1 MEHFCIFKKIKKLNN
16 MSSKKETF
24 ARFGIFTK
32 GVVYLLI
39 GGLTAYTAFN
49 SGSGAKGGN
58 GALEYVAG
66 QPFGQIL
73 LGLMVLGI
81 LAFAGWRIYLA
92 IKNPE
97 GKGEDDKKSGIRR
110 SAYAVSAA
118 SYILLAIYGIK
129 LLMDSGS
136 SGGSNKSWLSQLL
149 SSDWGTYFVF
159 FIALCLAGKAIYEFY
174 RAYSGKFR
182 DKIQNAELDSKA
194 QSFLIKAGKLGFT
207 ARGIV
212 IGVIAFLFFKAATSS
227 NAGKAGGTK
236 DAFQF
241 ISEQGGVWL
250 MGVIAIGL
258 AMYGVYLLA
267 SSRYR
272 NMPVQ

>member
-1 MEHFCIFKKIKKLNN
+1 

-39 GGLTAYTAFN
+39 GGLTAYTAFS
-49 SGSGAKGGN
+49 SGNGAKGGS
-58 GALEYVAG
+58 GVLEYVAS

-73 LGLMVLGI
+73 LGLMILGI
-81 LAFAGWRIYLA
+81 LAFTGWRFYLA

-97 GKGEDDKKSGIRR
+97 GAGEDDKKSTVRR
-110 SAYAVSAA
+110 IAYLASAVS
-118 SYILLAIYGIK
+118 YLLLAIFGINI
-129 LLMDSGS
+129 LLNSG
-136 SGGSNKSWLSQLL
+136 SGGSGGSSWLSQLL
-149 SSDWGTYFVF
+149 SSDWGTYVVY
-159 FIALCLAGKAIYEFY
+159 FIALCLVGKAIYEIY

-182 DKIQNAELDSKA
+182 DKIQNSELDSDA

-212 IGVIAFLFFKAATSS
+212 VGVIAFLFFKAAMNS
-227 NAGKAGGTK
+227 NASKAGGTK

-241 ISEQGGVWL
+241 ISEQGGMIL
-250 MGVIAIGL
+250 MGVIAVGL
-258 AMYGVYLLA
+258 SLYGVYLLA

>member
-1 MEHFCIFKKIKKLNN
+1 

-32 GVVYLLI
+32 GVVYVLI
-39 GGLTAYTAFN
+39 GGLTAYTAFS
-49 SGSGAKGGN
+49 SGSGAKGSN
-58 GALEYVAG
+58 SVLDYVVS

-81 LAFAGWRIYLA
+81 LAFTGWRFYLA

-97 GKGEDDKKSGIRR
+97 GGGEDDKKSAIKRAAYLL
-110 SAYAVSAA
+110 SAL
-118 SYILLAIYGIK
+118 SYLTLAIYGIQ
-129 LLMDSGS
+129 LLLNSGS
-136 SGGSNKSWLSQLL
+136 SGGSSNSWLSQLL
-149 SSDWGTYFVF
+149 SSDWGTYLVY
-159 FIALCLAGKAIYEFY
+159 FIALCLLGKAIYELY
-174 RAYSGKFR
+174 RAYSGKFT
-182 DKIQNAELDSKA
+182 DKIRNAELDSDA

-212 IGVIAFLFFKAATSS
+212 IGVIAYLFFKAAMNS

-241 ISEQGGVWL
+241 ISEQGGVVL
-250 MGVIAIGL
+250 MGVIAVGL
-258 AMYGVYLLA
+258 SLYGIYLLA

-272 NMPVQ
+272 NIPVQ